1 MKKWFDTD
9 TFREI
14 LDSILRNKSRSFLT
28 GFGVFWGVFMLMLL
42 TGGSQGLKDLLNKN
56 FEGFAQNTCIAFSS
70 NTSKPFKGFKKGRS
84 WEMTYTDVDRLKNL
98 MPELETV
105 TPTVSLWGKSVL
117 RDENTYG
124 DAVVTGV
131 RADYANIE
139 TPKIMYG
146 RYLNDADLAQERK
159 VCVLGKKVYTTLF
172 PEGGDPCGQ
181 RISVSGSFYNVV
193 GVDWRE
199 GGNGIQINGSAED
212 MVTIP
217 LTQAIKAYNLG
228 NTIQQLCFTAHPG
241 YTMSDLTPRVREI
254 LARAHQFDPTDEQ
267 ALFLLNTQLI
277 FGIVDNLFKGIN
289 FLVWLIG
296 LGTLLAGVIG
306 VSNIMMVS
314 VKERTTE
321 IGIRRAI
328 GATPAQILGQIISE
342 SIVLTLVAGMMG
354 IVFSVLIL
362 AGVELAMTEDGIL
375 KAAFQV
381 PFGTAVLAAS
391 LLTVLG
397 VAAGLMPASRA
408 MQIKP
413 VDAMR
418 DE

>member
-14 LDSILRNKSRSFLT
+14 LDSILRNRSRSLLT

-42 TGGSQGLKDLLNKN
+42 TGGGQGLKQILMNEFD
-56 FEGFAQNTCIAFSS
+56 GFAQNTCIVFADQ
-70 NTSKPFKGFKKGRS
+70 TTKPYKGFKKGRS
-84 WEMTYTDVDRLKNL
+84 WNMNYADLDRLRNL
-98 MPELETV
+98 VPELETI
-105 TPTVSLWGKSVL
+105 TPVVSLWGKSVS
-117 RDENTYG
+117 RNDNTSSS
-124 DAVVTGV
+124 AVVKGA

-139 TPKIMYG
+139 TPRMMYG
-146 RYLNDADLAQERK
+146 RYLNDSDNAQERK
-159 VCVLGKKVYTTLF
+159 VCVLAKKVYDELF

-181 RISVSGSFYNVV
+181 RIRIDGSYYSVI
-193 GVDWRE
+193 GVDWKE
-199 GGNGIQINGSAED
+199 SGGININGRASDA
-212 MVTIP
+212 VTIP
-217 LTQAIKAYNLG
+217 INQARKVYNLG
-228 NTIQQLCFTAHPG
+228 DRVYMLCFTAKEG
-241 YTMSDLTPRVREI
+241 ITMNDIIPRVREVI
-254 LARAHQFDPTDEQ
+254 ARAHYVDPTDEQ
-267 ALFLLNTQLI
+267 AMFLLNTQLI

-289 FLVWLIG
+289 FLIWLIG
-296 LGTLLAGVIG
+296 MGTLLAGVIG

-328 GATPAQILGQIISE
+328 GATPRQILGQIISE
-342 SIVLTLVAGMMG
+342 SIVLTLVAGMSG

-362 AGVELAMTEDGIL
+362 YGVELGTMEDGIL

-381 PFGTAVLAAS
+381 PFWTAVLAAS
-391 LLTVLG
+391 LLAILG
-397 VAAGLMPASRA
+397 VAGLMPAVRA

>member
-14 LDSILRNKSRSFLT
+14 LDSILRNRSRSILT

-42 TGGSQGLKDLLNKN
+42 TGGSQGLKGLLNR
-56 FEGFAQNTCIAFSS
+56 ELDGFAQNTCIAFSS
-70 NTSKPFKGFKKGRS
+70 QTSMPFKGFKKNRS
-84 WEMTYTDVDRLKNL
+84 WEMTYEDLDRLKNL

-105 TPTVSLWGKSVL
+105 TAVVSLWNKSVT
-117 RDENTYG
+117 RDDYSYSE
-124 DAVVTGV
+124 AVVKGC

-139 TPKIMYG
+139 TPRMTYG
-146 RYLNDADLAQERK
+146 RWLNDSDNAQERK
-159 VCVLGKKVYTTLF
+159 VCVIGKNVYTNLF
-172 PEGGDPCGQ
+172 PEGGDPVGQ
-181 RISVSGSFYNVV
+181 RICISGSYYTVV
-193 GVDWRE
+193 GVN
-199 GGNGIQINGSAED
+199 GNASSGVNINGSALD
-212 MVTIP
+212 AVTIP
-217 LTQAIKAYNLG
+217 LNQARKAYNLG
-228 NTIQQLCFTAHPG
+228 NIVHMLCFTAKPG
-241 YTMSDLTPRVREI
+241 YVMSDLTPRVREI
-254 LARAHQFDPTDEQ
+254 LAREHYFDPADEQ

-277 FGIVDNLFKGIN
+277 FGIIDNLFNGIN

-328 GATPAQILGQIISE
+328 GATPSQILSQIISE
-342 SIVLTLVAGMMG
+342 SIVLTLVAGMAG
-354 IVFSVLIL
+354 IMFSVLIL
-362 AGVELAMTEDGIL
+362 AGVEMGMTEDGII
-375 KAAFQV
+375 KAPFQV
-381 PFGTAVLAAS
+381 PFWTAVLAAL

-397 VAAGLMPASRA
+397 VVAGLMPASRA

>member
-14 LDSILRNKSRSFLT
+14 LDSILRNRSRSLLT

-42 TGGSQGLKDLLNKN
+42 TGGGQGLKQILMNEFD
-56 FEGFAQNTCIAFSS
+56 GFAQNTCIVFADQ
-70 NTSKPFKGFKKGRS
+70 TSKPYKGFKKGRS
-84 WEMTYTDVDRLKNL
+84 WNMNYADLDRLRNL
-98 MPELETV
+98 VPELETI
-105 TPTVSLWGKSVL
+105 TPVVSLWGKSVS
-117 RDENTYG
+117 RNDNTSSS
-124 DAVVTGV
+124 AVVKGA

-139 TPKIMYG
+139 TPRMMYG
-146 RYLNDADLAQERK
+146 RYLNDSDNAQERK
-159 VCVLGKKVYTTLF
+159 VCVLGKKVYDELF

-181 RISVSGSFYNVV
+181 RIRIDGAYYSVI
-193 GVDWRE
+193 GVDWQE
-199 GGNGIQINGSAED
+199 SGGININGRASDA
-212 MVTIP
+212 VTIP
-217 LTQAIKAYNLG
+217 INQARKVYNLG
-228 NTIQQLCFTAHPG
+228 DRVYMLCFTAKEG
-241 YTMSDLTPRVREI
+241 ITMNDIIPRVREVI
-254 LARAHQFDPTDEQ
+254 ARAHYVDPTDEQ
-267 ALFLLNTQLI
+267 AMFLLNTQLI

-289 FLVWLIG
+289 FLIWLIG

-328 GATPAQILGQIISE
+328 GATPRQILGQIISE
-342 SIVLTLVAGMMG
+342 STVLTLVAGMTG

-362 AGVELAMTEDGIL
+362 YGVELAMTQDGIL
-375 KAAFQV
+375 KAPFQV
-381 PFGTAVLAAS
+381 PFATAVLAAS

-397 VAAGLMPASRA
+397 VVAGLMPATRA

>member
-14 LDSILRNKSRSFLT
+14 LDSILRNRSRSILT
-28 GFGVFWGVFMLMLL
+28 GFGVFWGIFMLMLL
-42 TGGSQGLKDLLNKN
+42 TGGSQGLKELLNKN
-56 FEGFAQNTCIAFSS
+56 FDGFAQNTCIAFAN
-70 NTSKPFKGFKKGRS
+70 NTSKPYKGYKKDRS
-84 WEMTYTDVDRLKNL
+84 WNMQYSDVERLKNL

-105 TPTVSLWGKSVL
+105 TATVSLWGKSAV
-117 RDENTYG
+117 RGEYSYNS
-124 DAVVTGV
+124 AVVKGI

-139 TPKIMYG
+139 SPKLMYG
-146 RYLNDADLAQERK
+146 RYLNEADLAQERK
-159 VCVLGKKVYTTLF
+159 VCVLGKKVYSNLF
-172 PEGGDPCGQ
+172 PEGGDPTGQ
-181 RISVSGSFYNVV
+181 RILIGGTYYSVI

-199 GGNGIQINGSAED
+199 GGGIQINGSPAD
-212 MVTIP
+212 AIAIP
-217 LTQAIKAYNLG
+217 LTQAVKAYNLG
-228 NTIQQLCFTAHPG
+228 NNIQMLCFTAKPG
-241 YTMSDLTPRVREI
+241 FAMSDLTPRVREI
-254 LARAHQFDPTDEQ
+254 LGRAHYFDPTDEQ
-267 ALFLLNTQLI
+267 ALFLLNTQLV
-277 FGIVDNLFKGIN
+277 FGIIDNLFKGIN

-328 GATPAQILGQIISE
+328 GATPSQILSQIISE
-342 SIVLTLVAGMMG
+342 SIVLTLVAGMGG

-362 AGVELAMTEDGIL
+362 AGVEMGMTEDGIL

-397 VAAGLMPASRA
+397 VIAGLMPALRA

>member
-14 LDSILRNKSRSFLT
+14 LDSILRNKSRSLLT

-42 TGGSQGLKDLLNKN
+42 TGGGQGFKELLVQN
-56 FEGFAQNTCIAFSS
+56 FEGFAQNTCIIA
-70 NTSKPFKGFKKGRS
+70 TDRTTKPYRGFEKGRT
-84 WEMTYTDVDRLKNL
+84 WNLDYGDVDRLKN
-98 MPELETV
+98 MVPELETV
-105 TPTVSLWGKSVL
+105 TPSVSLWGKSVT
-117 RDENTYG
+117 RDEHTSSR
-124 DAVVTGV
+124 AVVKGA

-139 TPKIMYG
+139 TPEMKYG
-146 RYLNDADLAQERK
+146 RWLNDADNLQERK
-159 VCVLGKKVYTTLF
+159 VCVIGKRVYEELF
-172 PEGGDPCGQ
+172 PEGGSPLGQ
-181 RISVSGSFYNVV
+181 RVSVDGSYYTVI
-193 GVDWRE
+193 GVDWRDS
-199 GGNGIQINGSAED
+199 GGISINGRASDA
-212 MVTIP
+212 VTIP
-217 LTQAIKAYNLG
+217 INQARRAYNLG
-228 NTIQQLCFTAHPG
+228 NTVHLLCFTAKPG
-241 YTMSDLTPRVREI
+241 ITMSDVTPRVREVI
-254 LARAHQFDPTDEQ
+254 ARRHFIDPTDEQ

-289 FLVWLIG
+289 FLIWLIG

-328 GATPAQILGQIISE
+328 GATPKQILGQIISE
-342 SIVLTLVAGMMG
+342 SIVLTLVAGMLG

-362 AGVELAMTEDGIL
+362 AGVELAMTTDGVL
-375 KAAFQV
+375 KAPFQV
-381 PFGTAVLAAS
+381 PFWTAMLAAF
-391 LLTVLG
+391 LLAVLG
-397 VAAGLMPASRA
+397 VVAGLMPAARA

>member
-1 MKKWFDTD
+1 MKPLFDTD

-14 LDSILRNKSRSFLT
+14 LDSILRNRSRSLLT

-42 TGGSQGLKDLLNKN
+42 TGGGQGLKELLVQN
-56 FEGFAQNTCIAFSS
+56 FEGFAQNTCIVATNS
-70 NTSKPFKGFKKGRS
+70 TTKPYKGFKKGRTWNLEYS
-84 WEMTYTDVDRLKNL
+84 DVDRLKS
-98 MPELETV
+98 MIPELETV
-105 TPTVSLWGKSVL
+105 SPSVSLWGKSVV
-117 RDENTYG
+117 RDEHTASR
-124 DAVVTGV
+124 AVVKGV

-139 TPKIMYG
+139 TPRIKYG
-146 RYLNDADLAQERK
+146 RWINDADNLQERK
-159 VCVLGKKVYTTLF
+159 VCVIGKRVYEELF
-172 PEGGDPCGQ
+172 PEGGSPLGE
-181 RISVSGSFYNVV
+181 RISIDGSYYTVI
-193 GVDWRE
+193 GVDWKDT
-199 GGNGIQINGSAED
+199 GGISINGRASDA
-212 MVTIP
+212 VSIP
-217 LTQAIKAYNLG
+217 INQARKAYNLG
-228 NTIQQLCFTAHPG
+228 NTVHLLCFTAKEG
-241 YTMSDLTPRVREI
+241 ITMSDITPRVREI
-254 LARAHQFDPTDEQ
+254 ISRRHYIDPTDEQ
-267 ALFLLNTQLI
+267 AMFLLNTQLI

-289 FLVWLIG
+289 FLIWLIG

-328 GATPAQILGQIISE
+328 GATPKQILGQIISE
-342 SIVLTLVAGMMG
+342 SIVLTLAAGMLG
-354 IVFSVLIL
+354 IVFSVIIL
-362 AGVELAMTEDGIL
+362 AGVELAMTTDGIL

-381 PFGTAVLAAS
+381 PFGTAVLAAL

-397 VAAGLMPASRA
+397 VLAGLMPALRA

>member
-1 MKKWFDTD
+1 MKWFDTD

-14 LDSILRNKSRSFLT
+14 LDSILRNRSRSFLT
-28 GFGVFWGVFMLMLL
+28 GFGVFWGIFMLMLL
-42 TGGSQGLKDLLNKN
+42 IGGGQGLKQILNN
-56 FEGFAQNTCIAFSS
+56 EFEGFAQNTCIVFAG
-70 NTSKPFKGFKKGRS
+70 NTTKPYKGFKKGRS
-84 WEMTYTDVDRLKNL
+84 WNMEYADVDRIKNL
-98 MPELETV
+98 IPEVETV
-105 TPTVSLWGKSVL
+105 TPSVSLWGKSVT
-117 RDENTYG
+117 RDENSSSE
-124 DAVVTGV
+124 AVVRGA
-131 RADYANIE
+131 RADYVNIE
-139 TPKIMYG
+139 TPQMMYG
-146 RYLNDADLAQERK
+146 RYLNEADVAQERK
-159 VCVLGKKVYTTLF
+159 VCVLGKKVYADLF
-172 PEGGDPCGQ
+172 PEGGDPCGK
-181 RISVSGSFYNVV
+181 RICISGSYYNVI

-199 GGNGIQINGSAED
+199 GGGIQINGSNSD
-212 MVTIP
+212 LVTIP

-228 NTIQQLCFTAHPG
+228 NTIQLLCFTAKPG

-254 LARAHQFDPTDEQ
+254 LARAHYFDPTDEQ

-328 GATPAQILGQIISE
+328 GATPRQILGQIISE
-342 SIVLTLVAGMMG
+342 SIVLTLVAGMGG
-354 IVFSVLIL
+354 IVLSVLIL
-362 AGVELAMTEDGIL
+362 AGVEMGMTEDGIL

-381 PFGTAVLAAS
+381 PFGTAMLAAS

-397 VAAGLMPASRA
+397 VVAGLMPASRA

>member
-14 LDSILRNKSRSFLT
+14 LDSILRNRSRSLLT

-42 TGGSQGLKDLLNKN
+42 TGGGQGLKQILMNEFD
-56 FEGFAQNTCIAFSS
+56 GFAQNTCIVFADQ
-70 NTSKPFKGFKKGRS
+70 TTKPYKGFKKGRS
-84 WEMTYTDVDRLKNL
+84 WNMNYADLDRLRNL
-98 MPELETV
+98 VPELETI
-105 TPTVSLWGKSVL
+105 TPVVSLWGKSVS
-117 RDENTYG
+117 RNDNTSSS
-124 DAVVTGV
+124 AVVKGA

-139 TPKIMYG
+139 TPRMMYG
-146 RYLNDADLAQERK
+146 RYLNDSDNAQERK
-159 VCVLGKKVYTTLF
+159 VCVLGKKVYDELF

-181 RISVSGSFYNVV
+181 RIRIDGAYYSVI
-193 GVDWRE
+193 GVDWKE
-199 GGNGIQINGSAED
+199 SGGININGRASDA
-212 MVTIP
+212 VTIP
-217 LTQAIKAYNLG
+217 INQARKVYNRG
-228 NTIQQLCFTAHPG
+228 DRVYMLCFTAKEG
-241 YTMSDLTPRVREI
+241 ITMNDIIPRVREVI
-254 LARAHQFDPTDEQ
+254 ARAHYVDPTDEQ
-267 ALFLLNTQLI
+267 AMFLLNTQLI

-289 FLVWLIG
+289 FLIWLIG

-328 GATPAQILGQIISE
+328 GATPRQILGQIISE
-342 SIVLTLVAGMMG
+342 STVLTLVAGMTG

-362 AGVELAMTEDGIL
+362 YGVELAMTQDGIL
-375 KAAFQV
+375 KAPFQV
-381 PFGTAVLAAS
+381 PFATAVLAAS

-397 VAAGLMPASRA
+397 VVAGLMPATRA

>member
-1 MKKWFDTD
+1 MKPLFDTD

-14 LDSILRNKSRSFLT
+14 LDSILRNRSRSLLT

-42 TGGSQGLKDLLNKN
+42 TGGGQGLKDLLVQN
-56 FEGFAQNTCIAFSS
+56 FEGFAQNTCIVA
-70 NTSKPFKGFKKGRS
+70 TGTTTKPYKGFKKGRT
-84 WEMTYTDVDRLKNL
+84 WDLEYADVDRLKA
-98 MPELETV
+98 MVPELETV
-105 TPTVSLWGKSVL
+105 SPTVSLWGKSVT
-117 RDENTYG
+117 RDENTSSR
-124 DAVVTGV
+124 AVVKGV
-131 RADYANIE
+131 RAEHNRIE
-139 TPKIMYG
+139 TPRLKYG
-146 RYLNDADLAQERK
+146 RWINDADNLQERK
-159 VCVLGKKVYTTLF
+159 VCVIGKRVYEELF
-172 PEGGDPCGQ
+172 PEGGNPTGK
-181 RISVSGSFYNVV
+181 RISIDGSYYTVI
-193 GVDWRE
+193 GVDWKDS
-199 GGNGIQINGSAED
+199 NGIAINGRPSDA
-212 MVTIP
+212 VYIP
-217 LTQAIKAYNLG
+217 INQARRAYNLG
-228 NTIQQLCFTAHPG
+228 NTVHLLCFTAKEG
-241 YTMSDLTPRVREI
+241 ITMSDVTPRVREI
-254 LARAHQFDPTDEQ
+254 IARQHFIEPTDEQ
-267 ALFLLNTQLI
+267 AMFLLNTQLI

-289 FLVWLIG
+289 FLIWLIG

-328 GATPAQILGQIISE
+328 GATPNQILGQIISE
-342 SIVLTLVAGMMG
+342 SIVLTLVAGMIG

-362 AGVELAMTEDGIL
+362 AGVELAMTTDGVL

-381 PFGTAVLAAS
+381 PFGTAVLAAL

-397 VAAGLMPASRA
+397 VLAGLMPALRA

>member
-14 LDSILRNKSRSFLT
+14 LDSILRNKSRSILT
-28 GFGVFWGVFMLMLL
+28 GFGVFWGIFMLMLL

-56 FEGFAQNTCIAFSS
+56 FEGFAQNTCIAFSNS
-70 NTSKPFKGFKKGRS
+70 TSKPFKGFKKGRT
-84 WEMTYTDVDRLKNL
+84 WEMTYSDVDRLRNL

-105 TPTVSLWGKSVL
+105 TPTVGLWGKSVT
-117 RDENTYG
+117 RDENTCSE
-124 DAVVTGV
+124 AVVRGA
-131 RADYANIE
+131 RADYVNIE
-139 TPKIMYG
+139 TPQMMYG
-146 RYLNDADLAQERK
+146 RYLNEADVAQERK
-159 VCVLGKKVYTTLF
+159 VCVLGKKVYADLF
-172 PEGGDPCGQ
+172 PEGGDPCGK
-181 RISVSGSFYNVV
+181 RICISGSYYNVI

-199 GGNGIQINGSAED
+199 GGGVQINGSNSD
-212 MVTIP
+212 LVTIP

-228 NTIQQLCFTAHPG
+228 NNIQLLCFTAKPG

-254 LARAHQFDPTDEQ
+254 LARAHYFDPTDEQ

-328 GATPAQILGQIISE
+328 GATPRQILGQIISE
-342 SIVLTLVAGMMG
+342 SIVLTLVAGMGG
-354 IVFSVLIL
+354 IVLSVLIL
-362 AGVELAMTEDGIL
+362 AGVEMGMTEDGIL

-381 PFGTAVLAAS
+381 PFGTAMLAAS

-397 VAAGLMPASRA
+397 VVAGLMPASRA

>member
-1 MKKWFDTD
+1 MKPLFDTD

-14 LDSILRNKSRSFLT
+14 LDSILRNRSRSLLT

-42 TGGSQGLKDLLNKN
+42 TGGGQGLKDLLVQN
-56 FEGFAQNTCIAFSS
+56 FEGFAQNTCIVA
-70 NTSKPFKGFKKGRS
+70 TSATTKPYKGFKKGRT
-84 WEMTYTDVDRLKNL
+84 WDLEYADVDRLKA
-98 MPELETV
+98 MVPELETV
-105 TPTVSLWGKSVL
+105 SPSVSLWGKSVT
-117 RDENTYG
+117 RDENTSSR
-124 DAVVTGV
+124 AVVKGA

-139 TPKIMYG
+139 TPKIKYG
-146 RYLNDADLAQERK
+146 RWINDADNLQERK
-159 VCVLGKKVYTTLF
+159 VCVIGKRVYEELF
-172 PEGGDPCGQ
+172 PEGGSPLGE
-181 RISVSGSFYNVV
+181 RISIDGSYYTVI
-193 GVDWRE
+193 GVDWRDS
-199 GGNGIQINGSAED
+199 GGISINGRASDA
-212 MVTIP
+212 VTIP
-217 LTQAIKAYNLG
+217 INQARKAYNLG
-228 NTIQQLCFTAHPG
+228 NTVNLLCFTAKEG
-241 YTMSDLTPRVREI
+241 ITMSDVTPRVREI
-254 LARAHQFDPTDEQ
+254 IARQHYIEPTDEQ
-267 ALFLLNTQLI
+267 AMFLLNTQLI

-289 FLVWLIG
+289 FLIWLIG

-328 GATPAQILGQIISE
+328 GATPNQILGQIISE
-342 SIVLTLVAGMMG
+342 SIVLTLVAGMVG

-362 AGVELAMTEDGIL
+362 AGVELAMTTDGVL

-381 PFGTAVLAAS
+381 PFGTAVLAAL

-397 VAAGLMPASRA
+397 VLAGLMPALRA

>member
-14 LDSILRNKSRSFLT
+14 LDSILRNKSRSILT
-28 GFGVFWGVFMLMLL
+28 GFGVFWGIFMLMLL

-56 FEGFAQNTCIAFSS
+56 FEGFAQNTCIAFS
-70 NTSKPFKGFKKGRS
+70 NTTSKPFKGFKKGRT
-84 WEMTYTDVDRLKNL
+84 WEMTYSDVDRLRNL

-105 TPTVSLWGKSVL
+105 TPTVGLWGKSVT
-117 RDENTYG
+117 RDENSCSE
-124 DAVVTGV
+124 AVVRGA
-131 RADYANIE
+131 RADYVNIE
-139 TPKIMYG
+139 TPQMMYG
-146 RYLNDADLAQERK
+146 RYLNEADVAQERK
-159 VCVLGKKVYTTLF
+159 VCVLGKKVYADLF
-172 PEGGDPCGQ
+172 PEGGDPCGK
-181 RISVSGSFYNVV
+181 RICISGSYYNVI

-199 GGNGIQINGSAED
+199 GGGVQINGSNSD
-212 MVTIP
+212 LVTIP

-228 NTIQQLCFTAHPG
+228 NNIQLLCFTAKPG

-254 LARAHQFDPTDEQ
+254 LARAHYFDPTDEQ

-328 GATPAQILGQIISE
+328 GATPRQILGQIISE
-342 SIVLTLVAGMMG
+342 SIVLTLVAGMGG
-354 IVFSVLIL
+354 IVLSVLIL
-362 AGVELAMTEDGIL
+362 AGVEMGMTEDGIL

-381 PFGTAVLAAS
+381 PFGTAMLAAS

-397 VAAGLMPASRA
+397 VVAGLMPASRA

>member
-14 LDSILRNKSRSFLT
+14 LDSLLRNKSRSLLT
-28 GFGVFWGVFMLMLL
+28 GFGVFWGIFMLMIL
-42 TGGSQGLKDLLNKN
+42 TGGSQGLKELLNKN
-56 FEGFAQNTCIAFSS
+56 FDGFAQNTCIVA
-70 NTSKPFKGFKKGRS
+70 TDRTTKPYKGFKKGRS
-84 WEMTYTDVDRLKNL
+84 WNLNYEDVDRLKNL
-98 MPELETV
+98 VPELETV
-105 TPTVSLWGKSVL
+105 SPSVSLWGKTVN
-117 RDENTYG
+117 RDEYTYG
-124 DAVVTGV
+124 NAVVKGN
-131 RADYANIE
+131 RADYVNIE
-139 TPKIMYG
+139 TPLMMYG
-146 RYLNDADLAQERK
+146 RYINDADNAQERK
-159 VCVLGKKVYTTLF
+159 VCVIGKNVYTNLF
-172 PEGGDPCGQ
+172 PEGGDPCGK
-181 RISVSGSFYNVV
+181 RISIGGSYYSVI

-199 GGNGIQINGSAED
+199 SGGISINGSSAD
-212 MVTIP
+212 AVTIP
-217 LTQAIKAYNLG
+217 INHARRAYNLG
-228 NTIQQLCFTAHPG
+228 NTVHLLCFTAKEG
-241 YTMSDLTPRVREI
+241 ITMSSVTPRVREI
-254 LARAHQFDPTDEQ
+254 LSRAHYIDPADEQ
-267 ALFLLNTQLI
+267 AMFLLNTQLI
-277 FGIVDNLFKGIN
+277 FGIIDNLFKGIN

-328 GATPAQILGQIISE
+328 GATPRQILGQIISE
-342 SIVLTLVAGMMG
+342 SIVLTLVAGSTG

-362 AGVELAMTEDGIL
+362 YAVELGMTSDGIL

-381 PFGTAVLAAS
+381 SFGTAVLAAV

-397 VAAGLMPASRA
+397 VAAGLMPATRA

>member
-1 MKKWFDTD
+1 MRLFDTD

-14 LDSILRNKSRSFLT
+14 LDSITRNRSRSILT

-42 TGGSQGLKDLLNKN
+42 TGGSQGLKEILNKN
-56 FEGFAQNTCIAFSS
+56 FEGFAQNTCIIAPS
-70 NTSKPFKGFKKGRS
+70 NTSKPYKGFSKGRY
-84 WEMTYTDVDRLKNL
+84 WTLEYADVDRLKNL
-98 MPELETV
+98 VPELETV
-105 TPTVSLWGKSVL
+105 SPSIALWGRSFTREDNSYSGTIK
-117 RDENTYG
+117 G
-124 DAVVTGV
+124 I
-131 RADYANIE
+131 RADYAKIE
-139 TPKIMYG
+139 APKIMYG
-146 RYLNDADLAQERK
+146 RYLNDADIAQERK
-159 VCVLGKKVYTTLF
+159 VCVIGKKVYSSLF
-172 PEGGDPCGQ
+172 PEGGDPCGK
-181 RISVSGSFYNVV
+181 RIQIDGAYYSVV
-193 GVDWRE
+193 GVDWKE
-199 GGNGIQINGSAED
+199 GGGIQINGSPAD

-217 LTQAIKAYNLG
+217 ISQMRRAYNFG
-228 NTIQQLCFTAHPG
+228 NTIHLLSFTAREG
-241 YTMSDLTPRVREI
+241 YTMSDLTPRVRQI
-254 LARAHQFDPTDEQ
+254 ISRAHYIDPTDEQ
-267 ALFLLNTQLI
+267 AMFLLNTQLI

-328 GATPAQILGQIISE
+328 GVTPSQILGQIMSE
-342 SIVLTLVAGMMG
+342 SIILTLVAGMLG

-362 AGVELAMTEDGIL
+362 AGVELAMTQDGIL

-381 PFGTAVLAAS
+381 PFWTAMLAAL

-397 VAAGLMPASRA
+397 VVAGLMPASRA
-408 MQIKP
+408 MAIKP

>member
-1 MKKWFDTD
+1 MKKWLDTD

-14 LDSILRNKSRSFLT
+14 LDSILRNKARSLLT
-28 GFGVFWGVFMLMLL
+28 GFGVFWGIFMLMLL
-42 TGGSQGLKDLLNKN
+42 NGGSRGVKERLTKE
-56 FEGFAQNTCIAFSS
+56 FEGFAQNTCICFAN
-70 NTSKPFKGFKKGRS
+70 NTSKPYKGFKKGRT
-84 WEMTYTDVDRLKNL
+84 WDLTLTDVDRLKI
-98 MPELETV
+98 MVPELDV
-105 TPTVSLWGKSVL
+105 VSPSVSLWGKMASHGDNNYNEAVL
-117 RDENTYG
+117 KG
-124 DAVVTGV
+124 A
-131 RADYANIE
+131 RADYAFIE
-139 TPKIMYG
+139 APQMKYG
-146 RYLNDADLAQERK
+146 RWINDADNVQERK
-159 VCVLGKKVYTTLF
+159 VCVLGKRVYKNLF

-181 RISVSGSFYNVV
+181 RILVDGHYYTVV
-193 GVDWRE
+193 GVNWAE
-199 GGNGIQINGSAED
+199 GSVSINGSADEAIT
-212 MVTIP
+212 VP
-217 LTQAIKAYNLG
+217 LNQMRKVYNFG
-228 NTIQQLCFTAHPG
+228 NTIHLLCFTAKEG
-241 YTMSDLTPRVREI
+241 IAMNDVMPRVREV
-254 LARAHQFDPTDEQ
+254 LARQHYFDPKDEQ
-267 ALFLLNTQLI
+267 ALFLMNTQLI
-277 FGIVDNLFKGIN
+277 FGIVDNLFNGIN

-328 GATPAQILGQIISE
+328 GATPRQILGQIISE
-342 SIVLTLVAGMMG
+342 SIVLTLVAGMSA

-362 AGVELAMTEDGIL
+362 HGVELAMTEDGIL

-381 PFGTAVLAAS
+381 PFGTAMLAAV

-397 VAAGLMPASRA
+397 VVAGLMPAARA

>member
-1 MKKWFDTD
+1 MRLKFDTD

-14 LDSILRNKSRSFLT
+14 LNSILRNRSRSFLT

-42 TGGSQGLKDLLNKN
+42 TGGSQGLKDLLNR
-56 FEGFAQNTCIAFSS
+56 ELDGFAHNTCIAFSN
-70 NTSKPFKGFKKGRS
+70 NTSKPYKGFKKDRFWNLEYS
-84 WEMTYTDVDRLKNL
+84 DVDRIKNL

-105 TPTVSLWGKSVL
+105 SPVVSLWGKNVTRNEYS
-117 RDENTYG
+117 YSS
-124 DAVVTGV
+124 AVVKGA

-139 TPKIMYG
+139 TPKIKYG
-146 RYLNDADLAQERK
+146 RWLNESDNALERK
-159 VCVLGKKVYTTLF
+159 VCVLGKRVYTELF
-172 PEGGDPCGQ
+172 PEGGDPVGQ
-181 RISVSGSFYNVV
+181 RICIDGSYYTVV
-193 GVDWRE
+193 GVNWNA
-199 GGNGIQINGSAED
+199 GNGININGSAEES
-212 MVTIP
+212 VVIP
-217 LTQAIKAYNLG
+217 INQARKAYNMG
-228 NTIQQLCFTAHPG
+228 KTIHMLCFTAKPG
-241 YTMSDLTPRVREI
+241 IVMSDLTDRVREI
-254 LARAHQFDPTDEQ
+254 LARAHYFDPTDEQ

-277 FGIVDNLFKGIN
+277 FGIIDNLFKGIN

-328 GATPAQILGQIISE
+328 GATPRQILGQIISE
-342 SIVLTLVAGMMG
+342 SIVLTLVAGMSG
-354 IVFSVLIL
+354 ILFSVLIL
-362 AGVELAMTEDGIL
+362 AAVEMGMTEDGIL

-381 PFGTAVLAAS
+381 PFGTAMLAAS

-397 VAAGLMPASRA
+397 VIAGLMPASRA

>member
-1 MKKWFDTD
+1 MKPLFDTD

-14 LDSILRNKSRSFLT
+14 LDSILRNRSRSLLT

-42 TGGSQGLKDLLNKN
+42 TGGGQGLKDLLVQN
-56 FEGFAQNTCIAFSS
+56 FEGFAQNTCIVA
-70 NTSKPFKGFKKGRS
+70 TSTTTKPYKGFKKGRT
-84 WEMTYTDVDRLKNL
+84 WNLEYADVDRLKA
-98 MPELETV
+98 MVPELETV
-105 TPTVSLWGKSVL
+105 SPSVSLWGKSVT
-117 RDENTYG
+117 RDENTSSR
-124 DAVVTGV
+124 AVVKGA

-139 TPKIMYG
+139 TPKIKYG
-146 RYLNDADLAQERK
+146 RWLNDADNLQERK
-159 VCVLGKKVYTTLF
+159 VCVIGKRVYEELF
-172 PEGGDPCGQ
+172 PEGGSPLGQ
-181 RISVSGSFYNVV
+181 RISIDGSYYTVI
-193 GVDWRE
+193 GVDWRDS
-199 GGNGIQINGSAED
+199 GGISINGRASDA
-212 MVTIP
+212 VTIP
-217 LTQAIKAYNLG
+217 INQARRAYNLG
-228 NTIQQLCFTAHPG
+228 NTVHLLCFTAKEG
-241 YTMSDLTPRVREI
+241 ITMSDVTPRVREI
-254 LARAHQFDPTDEQ
+254 ISRQHYIDPTDEQ
-267 ALFLLNTQLI
+267 AMFLLNTQLI

-289 FLVWLIG
+289 FLIWLIG

-328 GATPAQILGQIISE
+328 GATPRQILGQIISE
-342 SIVLTLVAGMMG
+342 SIVLTLVAGMIG

-362 AGVELAMTEDGIL
+362 SGVELAMTTDGVL

-381 PFGTAVLAAS
+381 PFGTAVLAAL

-397 VAAGLMPASRA
+397 VLAGLMPALRA